1 MARIIKLILKLHQAF
16 ELLSAKARAVDTGCF
31 GGLPY
36 LVGGKFTT
44 H

>member
-16 ELLSAKARAVDTGCF
+16 EFLFAKARAVDTGCF
-31 GGLPY
+31 GSLPY
-36 LVGGKFTT
+36 FVSGKFTA